1 MRNLPCGELN
11 RAVRGSAAGEG
22 FPLRSKLLRRLLTP
36 IFALLFLTGAVSS
49 AGAKTLM
56 PGGQSIGVAV
66 MTEGLVV
73 IGASDIGSIPSP
85 ARLAGLKPGDIITSI
100 DGKPVGGV
108 EELLS
113 MLGEKGVKVTYTRG
127 AETKNATLTPAKD
140 ETDGKFKLGVWVR
153 DSTAGIGTLTFYDP
167 ETGRYGALG
176 HAVTDTDA
184 GIVLPI
190 AGGAIY
196 ENSIV
201 DVKRGEEGTPGE
213 IIGQFYDGG
222 YLGTIDENTDFGIF
236 GDAQEGMKNAL
247 YPNGIETADPDDV
260 RTGRAKILTTVG
272 DEGLAEYDAQIV
284 RIENQAEPTTRS
296 FTIRVTDKR
305 LLDRTGGI
313 VQGMSGSPV
322 LQDGKLVGAVT
333 HVYVNDP
340 TMGYGVYIDWML
352 ENEAA

>member
-1 MRNLPCGELN
+1 
-11 RAVRGSAAGEG
+11 V
-22 FPLRSKLLRRLLTP
+22 RRLLVP
-36 IFALLFLTGAVSS
+36 VFALLFLAGAASG
-49 AGAKTLM
+49 AEAKTLV

-66 MTEGLVV
+66 ETEGLVV

-85 ARLAGLKPGDIITSI
+85 ARLAGLKPGDIITDV
-100 DGKPVGGV
+100 DGTRVGGV

-113 MLGEKGVKVTYTRG
+113 MLGGKSIKLTYTRDG
-127 AETKNATLTPAKD
+127 ETQNATLTPAKD
-140 ETDGKFKLGVWVR
+140 ESDGKYKLGVWVR

-176 HAVTDTDA
+176 HAVTDSDA

-190 AGGAIY
+190 EGGAIY
-196 ENSIV
+196 ENSIL

-236 GDAQEGMKNAL
+236 GDAADSVNNTL

-260 RTGRAKILTTVG
+260 RTGKAKILTTVG
-272 DEGLAEYDAQIV
+272 DEGLTEYDAQIV
-284 RIENQAEPTTRS
+284 RIEDQNQPATRS

-305 LLDRTGGI
+305 LLDKTGGI

-322 LQDGKLVGAVT
+322 IQDGKLVGAVT

>member
-1 MRNLPCGELN
+1 MRPRL
-11 RAVRGSAAGEG
+11 V
-22 FPLRSKLLRRLLTP
+22 RRLLTP
-36 IFALLFLTGAVSS
+36 IIAVLFLAGA
-49 AGAKTLM
+49 AGAEAKTLV
-56 PGGQSIGVAV
+56 PGGRSIGVAV
-66 MTEGLVV
+66 TTEGLVV
-73 IGASDIGSIPSP
+73 IGASDIGTIPSP
-85 ARLAGLKPGDIITSI
+85 ARLAGLKPGDIITTV
-100 DGKPVGGV
+100 DGKKIGGV
-108 EELLS
+108 DELLA
-113 MLGEKGVKVTYTRG
+113 MLGDKSVKVTYTRNG
-127 AETKNATLTPAKD
+127 EAHTATLTPAKD
-140 ETDGKFKLGVWVR
+140 ANDGKYKLGVWVR

-190 AGGAIY
+190 EGGGIY
-196 ENSIV
+196 ENSII

-236 GDAQEGMKNAL
+236 GDAEGIMKNAL
-247 YPNGIETADPDDV
+247 YPNGIETADPDQV
-260 RTGRAKILTTVG
+260 RTGKAKILTTVG
-272 DEGLAEYDAQIV
+272 DEGLTEYDAQIV
-284 RIENQAEPTTRS
+284 RIEDQNSPATRS

-305 LLDRTGGI
+305 LLDKTGGI

-322 LQDGKLVGAVT
+322 IQDGRLVGAVT

>member
-1 MRNLPCGELN
+1 MRCGKAP
-11 RAVRGSAAGEG
+11 RGEG
-22 FPLRSKLLRRLLTP
+22 FPLRSRLLRRLLAP
-36 IFALLFLTGAVSS
+36 LVALLFL
-49 AGAKTLM
+49 AGAASGAEARTLV

-66 MTEGLVV
+66 ETEGLVV
-73 IGASDIGSIPSP
+73 IGASDIGTTPSP
-85 ARLAGLKPGDIITSI
+85 ARLAGLKPGDIITAV
-100 DGKPVGGV
+100 DGKRVSGV

-113 MLGEKGVKVTYTRG
+113 MLQGKSIKLSYTRDG
-127 AETKNATLTPAKD
+127 EARTVTLTPVKD
-140 ETDGKFKLGVWVR
+140 ASDGKYKLGVWVR

-190 AGGAIY
+190 EGGAIY

-222 YLGTIDENTDFGIF
+222 YLGTIDKNTEFGIF
-236 GDAQEGMKNAL
+236 GDAADGMTNAL
-247 YPNGIETADPDDV
+247 YPDGIETADPDDV

-272 DEGLAEYDAQIV
+272 DDGLTAYDAEIV
-284 RIENQAEPTTRS
+284 RVENQDEPATRS
-296 FTIRVTDKR
+296 FTIRVTDRR

-322 LQDGKLVGAVT
+322 IQDGKLVGAVT

>member
-1 MRNLPCGELN
+1 MTPII
-11 RAVRGSAAGEG
+11 AVLFLAGAAGAE
-22 FPLRSKLLRRLLTP
+22 
-36 IFALLFLTGAVSS
+36 
-49 AGAKTLM
+49 AKTLV

-66 MTEGLVV
+66 TTEGLVV
-73 IGASDIGSIPSP
+73 IGASDIGTIPSP
-85 ARLAGLKPGDIITSI
+85 ARLAGLKPGDIITTV
-100 DGKPVGGV
+100 DGKKIGGV
-108 EELLS
+108 DELLAA
-113 MLGEKGVKVTYTRG
+113 LGDKSVKVTYTRNG
-127 AETKNATLTPAKD
+127 EAHTVTLKPAKD
-140 ETDGKFKLGVWVR
+140 ASDGKYKLGVWVR

-190 AGGAIY
+190 AGGGIY

-222 YLGTIDENTDFGIF
+222 YLGTIDENTDYGIF
-236 GDAQEGMKNAL
+236 GDAEGTMKNTL
-247 YPNGIETADPDDV
+247 YPTGIETADPDQV
-260 RTGRAKILTTVG
+260 RTGKAKILTTVG
-272 DEGLAEYDAQIV
+272 DEGLTEYDAQIV
-284 RIENQAEPTTRS
+284 RIEDQNAPATRS

-305 LLDRTGGI
+305 LLDKTGGI

-322 LQDGKLVGAVT
+322 IQDGRLIGAVT

>member
-1 MRNLPCGELN
+1 MRCHEAPQ
-11 RAVRGSAAGEG
+11 GEG
-22 FPLRSKLLRRLLTP
+22 FPLSARRLRRFLTP
-36 IFALLFLTGAVSS
+36 IIAVLFLAGATSG
-49 AGAKTLM
+49 AEAKTLV

-66 MTEGLVV
+66 KTEGIVV

-85 ARLAGLKPGDIITSI
+85 ARLAGLKPGDVIT
-100 DGKPVGGV
+100 GV
-108 EELLS
+108 NGNRVSGVDELLS
-113 MLGEKGVKVTYTRG
+113 MLGGKSIKVTYTRNG
-127 AETKNATLTPAKD
+127 ETRNATLTPAKD
-140 ETDGKFKLGVWVR
+140 ATDGKYKLGVWVR

-190 AGGAIY
+190 EGGAIY
-196 ENSIV
+196 ENSIL

-213 IIGQFYDGG
+213 ILGEFYDGG

-236 GDAQEGMKNAL
+236 GDAENGMKNAL
-247 YPNGIETADPDDV
+247 YPNGIETADPKDV
-260 RTGRAKILTTVG
+260 RTGKATILTTVG
-272 DEGLAEYDAQIV
+272 DEGLTAYDAQIV
-284 RIENQAEPTTRS
+284 RIEDQQRPTTRS

-305 LLDRTGGI
+305 LLDKTGGI

-322 LQDGKLVGAVT
+322 VQDGKLIGAVT

>member
-1 MRNLPCGELN
+1 
-11 RAVRGSAAGEG
+11 V
-22 FPLRSKLLRRLLTP
+22 RRLLTP
-36 IFALLFLTGAVSS
+36 VLALLFLAGA
-49 AGAKTLM
+49 AGAEAKTLV

-66 MTEGLVV
+66 ETEGLVV

-85 ARLAGLKPGDIITSI
+85 ARLAGLKPGDIIVKVDDKRVS
-100 DGKPVGGV
+100 GV

-113 MLGEKGVKVTYTRG
+113 MLSDKSVKLSYTRG
-127 AETKNATLTPAKD
+127 GEARTATLTPAKD
-140 ETDGKFKLGVWVR
+140 ANDGKYKLGVWVR

-190 AGGAIY
+190 EGGSIY

-213 IIGQFYDGG
+213 IIGEFYDGG

-236 GDAQEGMKNAL
+236 GDAANKMENAL
-247 YPNGIETADPDDV
+247 YPNGIETADSEDV

-272 DEGLAEYDAQIV
+272 DEGLTAYDAEIV
-284 RIENQAEPTTRS
+284 RIENQDRPETRS

-322 LQDGKLVGAVT
+322 VQDGKLVGAVT

-340 TMGYGVYIDWML
+340 SMGYGVYIDWML